1 MTSSDHPSRFAR
13 ATLATLPAALL
24 LLCAWSVPAFAD
36 GGEPEVVITADG
48 TVEGVVVVG
57 APPDRVRA
65 YIADIAMTRKL
76 AKDVVSVDVV
86 KDGGCELVT
95 TYASSFIDVTYVA
108 RRCPTET
115 GWIETLLE
123 SEQFADYY
131 AEWFIAPVSNGIE
144 LRFRLRTDLDMPVP
158 ARLVRGALKRSVMG
172 TLVAIQAD
180 LGGPHDPP
188 DRVAQP

>member
-1 MTSSDHPSRFAR
+1 MTLSPHLSRVAR
-13 ATLATLPAALL
+13 AALASLPAALL
-24 LLCAWSVPAFAD
+24 LCAFAVPASAND
-36 GGEPEVVITADG
+36 GDPTVEITTDG
-48 TVEGVVVVG
+48 TVEGTVTVG
-57 APPDRVRA
+57 APPDVVRT
-65 YIADIAMTRKL
+65 YLADIAMTRKK

-131 AEWFIAPVSNGIE
+131 AEWFITPVKNGLE
-144 LRFRLRTDLDMPVP
+144 LRFRLRTDMDMPVP
-158 ARLVRGALKRSVMG
+158 VRFVRGALKRSVKG
-172 TLVAIQAD
+172 TLVAIQGD

-188 DRVAQP
+188 SRVAEP

>member
-1 MTSSDHPSRFAR
+1 MPARHHTRFVR
-13 ATLATLPAALL
+13 AALATLLLVCLAGPAL
-24 LLCAWSVPAFAD
+24 AD
-36 GGEPEVVITADG
+36 DGEPEVAITADG
-48 TVEGVVVVG
+48 TIEGTVTVG
-57 APPDRVRA
+57 APPDVVRT
-65 YIADIAMTRKL
+65 YLADIAMTRKL

-95 TYASSFIDVTYVA
+95 TYASSFIDVTYLA

-115 GWIETLLE
+115 GWIETLLA

-131 AEWFIAPVSNGIE
+131 AEWFVTPVRNGIE

-158 ARLVRGALKRSVMG
+158 VRLVRGALKRSVKG
-172 TLVAIQAD
+172 TLIAIQGD

-188 DRVAQP
+188 SRVAEP